1 MKRRLSLLLALIFCF
16 VGLLGNAEAKV
27 LVNEADRKI
36 VGTGRNADGSY
47 NDNPIIDGISPTTG
61 REWSG
66 YYQPML
72 VQIDNTDGGTGV
84 RSPWGAHDADIIYES
99 PLHKIGATRMSFLF
113 SDNVPFS
120 AGPVR
125 SARVGHCWLREEWEA
140 GFCFYGSQE
149 LEGSSCNAVF
159 RETGADKKGVIF
171 SGIVG
176 AGKPWARYYNRIHS
190 LVAPHNVDVNVAAIR
205 DLIPKSHVAIPH
217 PFLFKDDKDY
227 DGEDVT
233 HIAIDVNHELY
244 DSEFEYNA
252 DENCYYRKV
261 NGEPFTNRDFE
272 TGEMTDVTV
281 QNLII
286 QRTHVGWNNGN
297 SLAPIT
303 EHVGKGNADIFIAGK
318 YIAGYWER
326 PDYKSRT
333 VYMDADGNEIKL
345 QRGVTYIFVTQYET
359 PVTID

>member
-1 MKRRLSLLLALIFCF
+1 MKKLISLLCAIIFA
-16 VGLLGNAEAKV
+16 VISVSNIANAELLAG
-27 LVNEADRKI
+27 EADRKI
-36 VGTGRNADGSY
+36 QPKCQNADGSY
-47 NDNPIIDGISPTTG
+47 NDNPIIPGVSPTTG
-61 REWSG
+61 REWSD

-84 RSPWGAHDADIIYES
+84 RSPWGALDADVIYET

-113 SDNVPFS
+113 SDNIPYSV
-120 AGPVR
+120 GPVR

-149 LEGSSCNAVF
+149 LPGSSCNAVF

-176 AGKPWARYYNRIHS
+176 SGKPWARYYTRISS
-190 LVAPHNVDVNVAAIR
+190 LVAPHNVDVNVSAIR
-205 DLIPKSHVAIPH
+205 DLIPKSHVATPH
-217 PFLFKDDKDY
+217 PFLFKDDQNY
-227 DGEDVT
+227 DGEEAT
-233 HIAIDVNHELY
+233 HISIDVNHKLY
-244 DSEFEYNA
+244 DSAFEYNSE
-252 DENCYYRKV
+252 ENCYYRTV

-272 TGEMTDVTV
+272 TKETTDVPI

-286 QRTHVGWNNGN
+286 QRTHVEWNNGN

-303 EHVGKGNADIFIAGK
+303 EHIGKGNADIFIAGK

-359 PVTID
+359 PVEFN

>member
-1 MKRRLSLLLALIFCF
+1 MKKTLSLAIALFLSIISIVNIASADMLA
-16 VGLLGNAEAKV
+16 GEK
-27 LVNEADRKI
+27 DRNIQSPLK
-36 VGTGRNADGSY
+36 NPDGSY

-72 VQIDNTDGGTGV
+72 VQIDNTDGGVGV
-84 RSPWGAHDADIIYES
+84 RSPWGAHEADVIYET

-113 SDNVPFS
+113 SDNVPYS

-140 GFCFYGSQE
+140 GFCFFGSQE

-176 AGKPWARYYNRIHS
+176 AGKPWARYYNRIGS

-205 DLIPKSHVAIPH
+205 DLIPKSHVAMPH

-227 DGEDVT
+227 DGVDAT
-233 HIAIDVNHELY
+233 HISINVNHELY
-244 DSEFEYNA
+244 NSEFEYNA

-261 NGEPFTNRDFE
+261 NGQPFTNRDFE

-286 QRTHVGWNNGN
+286 QRAKVGWNKGN
-297 SLAPIT
+297 SLAPLT

-326 PDYKSRT
+326 PNYKART
-333 VYMDADGNEIKL
+333 VYMDANGNEIKL
-345 QRGVTYIFVTQYET
+345 QRGVTYIFVTQAST
-359 PVTID
+359 PVEFK